1 MATAHIP
8 EGLSPDAVDT
18 LTELTSIITKLRSAQ
33 QQQNLASAGAAAA
46 SSTAGGTTAAAASG
60 HAPAAAAAHQHQERP
75 SGTTP
80 IAPGGVT
87 GTTPL
92 PSGGVGDSTHGPL
105 LSAKELPAATDNL
118 KHKLQRAR
126 AAMRTLA
133 DVHRSIAAQEA
144 ELASLEGR
152 RRRQADMLARTQEE
166 GLQFVRAEQR
176 SREDEEGD
184 RMMVM

>member
-1 MATAHIP
+1 MATSHIP

-33 QQQNLASAGAAAA
+33 QQQNLASAAAAAAA
-46 SSTAGGTTAAAASG
+46 SSTGGGGTSAAASN
-60 HAPAAAAAHQHQERP
+60 HAPAAAAAHQQP

-80 IAPGGVT
+80 VAPGAVT